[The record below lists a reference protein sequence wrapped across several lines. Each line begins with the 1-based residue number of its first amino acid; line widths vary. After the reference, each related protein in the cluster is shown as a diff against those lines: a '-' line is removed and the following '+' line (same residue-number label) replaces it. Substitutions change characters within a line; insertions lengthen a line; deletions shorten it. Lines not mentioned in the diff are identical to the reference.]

1 MTPIKRMIFDFN
13 IHLPCNLTQ
22 DTQGKLSD
30 EAQLDVAAL
39 GQCYATHRP
48 LLQQQ
53 VTSGNFMLF
62 NQDLPFGAEPLDAWV
77 RQVRQDFPSAAFT
90 QLLDF
95 RRSGIEHALD
105 RLRAAGV
112 QGVKF
117 HSYVQK
123 IADTDI
129 PMAVQAARA
138 AAERGLFIC
147 IDASYGTTWMY
158 EHDNLKLA
166 AAVIREVGNV
176 PVIILHS
183 GGARRWEAM
192 LLALERS
199 NVYLETSFTLPHYE
213 GSTVETDL
221 AFIYRKIGVER
232 VLYAS
237 DFPYVGLDEARA
249 CMQRFLQR
257 HEFSA
262 DEQANMLGQNA
273 QRMMA
278 NLSAL

>member
-1 MTPIKRMIFDFN
+1 MIFDFN
-13 IHLPCNLTQ
+13 IHLPCNLAQ
-22 DTQGKLSD
+22 DTQGKLGD
-30 EAQLDVAAL
+30 EARLGVAEL
-39 GQCYATHRP
+39 GQCYAAHRA

-53 VTSGNFMLF
+53 VASGNFMLF
-62 NQDLPFGAEPLDAWV
+62 NQDLPFGAQQGGPALDTWV
-77 RQVRQDFPSAAFT
+77 RQVQQDFPAAAFT

-95 RRSGIEHALD
+95 RRGAIEPALD
-105 RLRAAGV
+105 RLRTAGV

-123 IADTDI
+123 IADADI
-129 PMAVQAARA
+129 PAAVRAARA

-166 AAVIREVGNV
+166 AAIIREVDNV

-192 LLALERS
+192 LLALES
-199 NVYLETSFTLPHYE
+199 TNVYLETSFTLPFYE
-213 GSTVETDL
+213 GSSVETDL
-221 AFIYRKIGVER
+221 AFIYRKIGIER

-237 DFPYVGLDEARA
+237 DFPYVGLDDARA
-249 CMQRFLQR
+249 CMQRFLRR

-262 DEQANMLGQNA
+262 EEQANMLGQNA
-273 QRMMA
+273 RRMMA
-278 NLSAL
+278 ALSSTT